1 MQCVYL
7 FGPAFKKLIINYE
20 TGKITLALLVLVSV
34 KLA

>member
-1 MQCVYL
+1 MKCVYL
-7 FGPAFKKLIINYE
+7 FGPAFKKLIINDE